1 MQEHGGHPRVAG
13 AGAVRSPSGGRGC
26 RGREGTLGYGGAGA
40 VRSPSGGG
48 RRLPSPPSNPQT
60 GWRTHMMKAVTPMAQ
75 MSVCGRAPWPSR
87 SSGAGRGTCGWAQV
101 EGHRWDR
108 WRHRCVGQVCG

>member
-1 MQEHGGHPRVAG
+1 
-13 AGAVRSPSGGRGC
+13 
-26 RGREGTLGYGGAGA
+26 
-40 VRSPSGGG
+40 
-48 RRLPSPPSNPQT
+48 
-60 GWRTHMMKAVTPMAQ
+60 MMKAVTPMAQ